1 MQQQVTYTVMASV
14 MTLALSSGPQLAS
27 NESWFPHPPKPFEA
41 PVVFQAA
48 GPNIASI
55 QGTVDQYRLA
65 LGDPLNGNA
74 PGPLAAGRREINW
87 DGGGNNSTTSPG
99 PTPFDVF
106 LNTRGAQMT
115 TPGSGFVQAPPSGIA
130 DLTGN
135 ASYADIF
142 KTFSPLRLFAV
153 LDSTLTRV
161 KFFLPGSNGAVPA
174 TTKGFGAVFTD
185 VDQPDGAADFGW
197 KDKAST
203 FVEYLRRL
211 RPAALQQRRSRVA
224 WQRQPVVP
232 RHRVHRR
239 ANRAR
244 PHLHGQHRARQGRL
258 APQGHRRHGRLP
270 LRRAAGHRLTRVA
283 VGARR
288 PRASGPL
295 ADPAGVPATPPCD
308 RLDGLERRS

>member
-1 MQQQVTYTVMASV
+1 VQQQVTYTVMASV
-14 MTLALSSGPQLAS
+14 MTLALSSGPQLVN
-27 NESWFPHPPKPFEA
+27 NESWFPRPPKPFEA

-87 DGGGNNSTTSPG
+87 DGGGNNNTTSPG

-153 LDSTLTRV
+153 LDSTLTKV

-203 FVEYLRRL
+203 FVEYYD
-211 RPAALQQRRSRVA
+211 VY
-224 WQRQPVVP
+224 
-232 RHRVHRR
+232 
-239 ANRAR
+239 
-244 PHLHGQHRARQGRL
+244 GRL
-258 APQGHRRHGRLP
+258 LFSSA
-270 LRRAAGHRLTRVA
+270 
-283 VGARR
+283 
-288 PRASGPL
+288 
-295 ADPAGVPATPPCD
+295 VPASPG
-308 RLDGLERRS
+308 DGSLSFLGIVFTDARIARVRIFTGNTELGKDDSRRRDIVVMDDFLYGEPQAIE